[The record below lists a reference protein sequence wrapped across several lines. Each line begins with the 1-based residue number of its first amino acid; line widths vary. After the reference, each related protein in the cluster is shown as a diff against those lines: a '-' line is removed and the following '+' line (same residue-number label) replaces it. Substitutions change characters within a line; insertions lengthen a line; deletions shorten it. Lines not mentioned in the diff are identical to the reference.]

1 MRRYRILKREF
12 AFLETMYGF
21 KPYMRQKSGSYYFIA
36 YTNEKRDVMVLYDDT
51 VNEKIESPIWIR
63 MYDADSLGT
72 SYDDVDVYRSE
83 FYIASGSPKERI
95 QCAAAWLKKAI
106 EDKVVKIE

>member
-1 MRRYRILKREF
+1 MRRYRILKREL

-83 FYIASGSPKERI
+83 FYIASGSSKERI